1 MIKKIINKIKST
13 PKSIKIVYLIAFIS
27 ILLDQLTKI
36 LVMFNLDIGKE
47 IVIIPNFFSL
57 IYITNT
63 GAAFSS
69 LRNHTTLL
77 IIITIFCIALINSI
91 ISKEKYKYK
100 LSTISLGILL
110 GGMIGNLI
118 DRVFYKNVID
128 FLAFTLINYK
138 APVFNIAD
146 ICITCGVIIYIIIN
160 IVDEI
165 IEKKKHLCYNK
176 QQKKKSCGG

>member
-1 MIKKIINKIKST
+1 
-13 PKSIKIVYLIAFIS
+13 
-27 ILLDQLTKI
+27 
-36 LVMFNLDIGKE
+36 
-47 IVIIPNFFSL
+47 
-57 IYITNT
+57 
-63 GAAFSS
+63 
-69 LRNHTTLL
+69 
-77 IIITIFCIALINSI
+77 
-91 ISKEKYKYK
+91 
-100 LSTISLGILL
+100 
-110 GGMIGNLI
+110 MIGNLI